1 MSVEEKI
8 EIFWS
13 WFAMNES
20 KLSFAIEHESGAET
34 LVEDLNNLILDLGA
48 FSWEAGPG
56 MNKTCFLTISPNEN
70 KALLDVSKSIMDAAP
85 NLENWQFNYFK
96 PAKNWDRKFVI
107 YDDLMNELDID
118 ASSWKYVVLKFEGD
132 MKEVI
137 IEADNIS
144 HLDRETAQSAAD
156 LVIMSEVGEEI
167 KINKIS
173 TVNIVNELDEQ
184 YVSNKS
190 ELKYLRDD
198 LLDF

>member
-1 MSVEEKI
+1 M
-8 EIFWS
+8 
-13 WFAMNES
+13 
-20 KLSFAIEHESGAET
+20 
-34 LVEDLNNLILDLGA
+34 
-48 FSWEAGPG
+48 
-56 MNKTCFLTISPNEN
+56 
-70 KALLDVSKSIMDAAP
+70 
-85 NLENWQFNYFK
+85 
-96 PAKNWDRKFVI
+96 
-107 YDDLMNELDID
+107 
-118 ASSWKYVVLKFEGD
+118 LKFEGD

>member
-107 YDDLMNELDID
+107 YDDLMMN
-118 ASSWKYVVLKFEGD
+118 
-132 MKEVI
+132 
-137 IEADNIS
+137 
-144 HLDRETAQSAAD
+144 
-156 LVIMSEVGEEI
+156 
-167 KINKIS
+167 
-173 TVNIVNELDEQ
+173 
-184 YVSNKS
+184 
-190 ELKYLRDD
+190 
-198 LLDF
+198 